1 LPHFLLFYFGVLQE
15 TEKLI
20 QEEAE
25 RFGKLQSEISD
36 LERKNDELAKRR
48 LAIVQCTYHKLE

>member
-1 LPHFLLFYFGVLQE
+1 VFCIVIQE